1 MIFAER
7 VPGHGG
13 QARGEVWGALPRQHH
28 HPGPGIQVSQRAG
41 VQAILLRY
49 AATGILYT
57 LHSTSSIA
65 ASWSPDMLL
74 QVYSTHC
81 IAL

>member
-49 AATGILYT
+49 AAIQVYCT
-57 LHSTSSIA
+57 LHIEEETDRREGKGRRCCLGDGI
-65 ASWSPDMLL
+65 
-74 QVYSTHC
+74 H
-81 IAL
+81 